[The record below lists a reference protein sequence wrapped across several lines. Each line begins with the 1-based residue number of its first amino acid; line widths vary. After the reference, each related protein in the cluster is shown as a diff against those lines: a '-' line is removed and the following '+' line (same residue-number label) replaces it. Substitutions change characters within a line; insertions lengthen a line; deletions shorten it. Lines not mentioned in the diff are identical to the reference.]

1 MGRRKKLGKLWE
13 KLGDDPEV
21 IMRGDGADVFIVVD
35 GVKIARRGYPNTP
48 QAQTWVSL
56 EPAGKSAASRRLRSA
71 AGECWCISPA
81 AVRAIAAGNSAQC
94 G

>member
-56 EPAGKSAASRRLRSA
+56 EPGWEVCGLETIEIRRRGVL
-71 AGECWCISPA
+71 
-81 AVRAIAAGNSAQC
+81 VH
-94 G
+94 